1 MFREFEMGSIRRLA
15 IMALVATGCA
25 TAAAADVMILRSA
38 GPSAG
43 RYKPGSRLGDTA
55 AVTLKAGDR
64 LVLLDEKGIRDL
76 QGPRTVALGDPAVA
90 ARPLSLGDFGMN
102 QRPVIGGTRGFAG
115 AFNLIQVDT
124 AEPQC
129 MIDGWPVFAARADK
143 AGSRAY
149 VVSQTV
155 GSEQAR
161 IAFAQG
167 QDRAAWPTALLTPGG
182 REERLSVRDE
192 DGGSTMTL
200 SVRRLTGRPND
211 NLEMATLLLA
221 HGCERELLRR
231 AKVE

>member
-1 MFREFEMGSIRRLA
+1 MGSIKRIAFMAILLA
-15 IMALVATGCA
+15 GCA
-25 TAAAADVMILRSA
+25 TAAAADVLIVRSA
-38 GPSAG
+38 GPSAP
-43 RYKPGSRLGDTA
+43 RFKPGTRLGDTA
-55 AVTLKAGDR
+55 TIVLKAGDR
-64 LVLLDEKGIRDL
+64 LVLLDDRGVRDL

-115 AFNLIQVDT
+115 AFNLIEVDT

-129 MIDGWPVFAARADK
+129 MIDGWPVFAARAEK
-143 AGSRAY
+143 TGSRTY
-149 VVSQTV
+149 VVTQTI

-161 IAFAQG
+161 IVFAQG
-167 QDRAAWPTALLTPGG
+167 QDRAAWPTALLTQGG

-192 DGGSTMTL
+192 DGGSTITITL
-200 SVRRLTGRPND
+200 RRLVGRPND